1 MTSIDVVALDRAR
14 DRRSALCMVL
24 DTRLK
29 KLAKG
34 VSAQQAARAH
44 ARSLVPGE
52 NLSDVEKTQADEFK
66 ATIEA
71 MFLMAAVDGEVSREE
86 VDQLGASIQAIADMH
101 AIEGMQLEP
110 TLEELNGKLARDGW
124 NGRLEAVSQR
134 ILTDEGRAFAFRLAA
149 GVAFIDDHVA
159 HAEAA
164 AIDALAGALKLS
176 TEESQAILQEVQE
189 DLFGA

>member
-1 MTSIDVVALDRAR
+1 
-14 DRRSALCMVL
+14 MVL

-29 KLAKG
+29 KLATG
-34 VSAQQAARAH
+34 VSAKDAARAH

-52 NLSDVEKTQADEFK
+52 SLSDLEQQMADEFR

-71 MFLMAAVDGEVSREE
+71 MFLMAAVDGEISTEE
-86 VDQLGASIQAIADMH
+86 VDQLSASIQAIVDMH
-101 AIEGMQLEP
+101 AIEDLKLAQVLED
-110 TLEELNGKLARDGW
+110 LNTKLARDGW
-124 NGRLEAVSQR
+124 HARLEAVARR

-149 GVAFIDDHVA
+149 GVAFVDDHVA

-164 AIDALAGALKLS
+164 AIDALAAKLGLPD
-176 TEESQAILQEVQE
+176 EESQQILREVQQ

>member
-1 MTSIDVVALDRAR
+1 
-14 DRRSALCMVL
+14 MVL

-29 KLAKG
+29 KLATG
-34 VSAQQAARAH
+34 VSARDAARAH

-52 NLSDVEKTQADEFK
+52 SLTDREQSQADEFK

-71 MFLMAAVDGEVSREE
+71 MFLMAAVDGEISPEE
-86 VDQLGASIQAIADMH
+86 VAQLGASIQAIADMH
-101 AIEGMQLEP
+101 AIEGMQLEA

-124 NGRLEAVSQR
+124 NGRLESVTKR
-134 ILTDEGRAFAFRLAA
+134 IQSDEGKSFAFRLAA

-164 AIDALAGALKLS
+164 AIDALAGALGLS
-176 TEESQAILQEVQE
+176 TEESQQILQEVHE
-189 DLFGA
+189 DLFGDA